1 MSEPTRRQRRKTL
14 TDRWWRRCRVEAKRY
29 ILADPELRGHY
40 VRVPPQGP
48 CVFAA
53 VARYDGKQVWA
64 TLGTAD
70 VLTIEHARDKARE
83 AIKRIKAGPAS
94 LRAAAGAAGHGGRR
108 VRGLAQAP
116 RRGQGAAHRRRA

>member
-1 MSEPTRRQRRKTL
+1 MTEPVRRQRRKVL
-14 TDRWWRRCRVEAKRY
+14 TDLMVAALTRKRNRY

-53 VARYDGKQVWA
+53 VARSPYGKQVWA

-70 VLTIEHARDKARE
+70 VLGIE
-83 AIKRIKAGPAS
+83 
-94 LRAAAGAAGHGGRR
+94 
-108 VRGLAQAP
+108 
-116 RRGQGAAHRRRA
+116 

>member
-1 MSEPTRRQRRKTL
+1 MTEPVRRQRRKVLADRMVAAL
-14 TDRWWRRCRVEAKRY
+14 TRKRNRY

-53 VARYDGKQVWA
+53 VARSPYGKQVWA

-70 VLTIEHARDKARE
+70 VLESSKRATRRARPSSGSSR
-83 AIKRIKAGPAS
+83 PAS
-94 LRAAAGAAGHGGRR
+94 LRAATGTA
-108 VRGLAQAP
+108 
-116 RRGQGAAHRRRA
+116 